1 MLPPLYSREQF
12 PGFNGSYPCECGSG
26 RKARQRGCFLL
37 QGSERDLSV
46 AAEPGPAPGRPQISS
61 GGSRAEISY
70 EGAVPSLPRAHL
82 AAALRPAGT
91 DSGRASPG
99 AAAGRERL
107 APGRR
112 CRDRGELP
120 SSPRQRDLLP
130 GAWPVRGRVGTG
142 ARSRFCCEASV
153 RPSVP
158 AGRTD
163 GRTAAPGGKRLRKG
177 LGAAL
182 NRRPV
187 KPHLNPGKL
196 SF

>member
-91 DSGRASPG
+91 DSGRASPR

-107 APGRR
+107 APGTVGSCPPAPGKGICSLGPGRSGGVLAR
-112 CRDRGELP
+112 EL
-120 SSPRQRDLLP
+120 
-130 GAWPVRGRVGTG
+130 GRVS
-142 ARSRFCCEASV
+142 AAKP
-153 RPSVP
+153 PSVP
-158 AGRTD
+158 PSRLGGQTD
-163 GRTAAPGGKRLRKG
+163 GRQRPAVRDCEKG
-177 LGAAL
+177 SGLL
-182 NRRPV
+182 
-187 KPHLNPGKL
+187 
-196 SF
+196 